1 MSKWA
6 KVGEWIKD
14 NAGTGAALVGS
25 MLTGNVAGAVAS
37 GVALVSS
44 ATGSDDPVKA
54 LEQLQSNPETLLKL
68 KQLTIESEKSI
79 REHIESMHRLNLED
93 AQHEHKTTQ
102 DTIRSGDNAE
112 DPVVRRTR
120 PLQSWLA
127 LVSAILYAFLCSAI
141 EAWEFYVEVMLMLM
155 VLPYSYFGLREIGK
169 GIINIVN
176 KRLK

>member
-1 MSKWA
+1 MGWK

-14 NAGTGAALVGS
+14 NAGTGASLVGS

-54 LEQLQSNPETLLKL
+54 LEQLQGNPETLLKL
-68 KQLTIESEKSI
+68 KQLAIDNEKSI

-93 AQHEHKTTQ
+93 GQNEHKTTQ

-112 DPVVRRTR
+112 DVVVRRTR

-127 LVSAILYAFLCSAI
+127 LIAAISYAFLCSALKT
-141 EAWEFYVEVMLMLM
+141 WEFYVEVMLMLM

-169 GIINIVN
+169 GILNIVN
-176 KRLK
+176 KKIK

>member
-1 MSKWA
+1 MGWKD
-6 KVGEWIKD
+6 VGNWIKD
-14 NAGTGAALVGS
+14 NAGTGASLIGS

-54 LEQLQSNPETLLKL
+54 LEQLQNSPEALIKL
-68 KQLTIESEKSI
+68 KQIALEEEKSI

-102 DTIRSGDNAE
+102 DTIKSGDNAE
-112 DPVVRRTR
+112 DKVVRRTR

-127 LVSAILYAFLCSAI
+127 LISAILYAFICSAI
-141 EAWEFYVEVMLMLM
+141 KAWEFHVEVMLMLM

>member
-25 MLTGNVAGAVAS
+25 LLTQNIPGAFAAGA
-37 GVALVSS
+37 ALVSS
-44 ATGSDDPVKA
+44 ATGTDDPVKT

-68 KQLTIESEKSI
+68 KQLTIDNEKSI
-79 REHIESMHRLNLED
+79 REHIESMHRLELED
-93 AQHEHKTTQ
+93 GQHEHKTTQ

-112 DPVVRRTR
+112 DVVVRRTR

-127 LVSAILYAFLCSAI
+127 LIAAIFYAFLCSAI
-141 EAWEFYVEVMLMLM
+141 ETWEFYVEVMLMLM